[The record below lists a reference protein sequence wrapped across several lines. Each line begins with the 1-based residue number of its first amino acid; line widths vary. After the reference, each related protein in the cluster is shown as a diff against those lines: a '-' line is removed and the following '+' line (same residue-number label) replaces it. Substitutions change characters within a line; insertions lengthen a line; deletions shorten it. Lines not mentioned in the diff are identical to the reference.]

1 MSAAVATA
9 RIGARISPELH
20 QMFKRAADIQGRTLT
35 DFLITSAREAALRA
49 IKENDII
56 SLSLK
61 DQEKIADSL
70 LIPYEINSSLHK
82 AIRNHNDLIKAE

>member
-1 MSAAVATA
+1 MNAVATA

-35 DFLITSAREAALRA
+35 DFLITAAREAALRV
-49 IKENDII
+49 IKDNDII

-61 DQEKIADSL
+61 DQRRIADAL
-70 LIPYEINSSLHK
+70 LAPQESHLPLQK
-82 AIRNHNDLIKAE
+82 AIKAHDDLIRVE